1 MVSVSILKCGLSKYF
16 SKDLGHFGA
25 PHSPVWS
32 GTTFLGVVKP
42 FGFQMARFQE
52 YIETGEGITL
62 VLCCFCFFWDEK
74 NVWKLHGD

>member
-32 GTTFLGVVKP
+32 GTTVLGVVSWN
-42 FGFQMARFQE
+42 GFQMARFQE
-52 YIETGEGITL
+52 YMKLGRVSPG
-62 VLCCFCFFWDEK
+62 FCAVFFFLDEK
-74 NVWKLHGD
+74 HVWKLHGD